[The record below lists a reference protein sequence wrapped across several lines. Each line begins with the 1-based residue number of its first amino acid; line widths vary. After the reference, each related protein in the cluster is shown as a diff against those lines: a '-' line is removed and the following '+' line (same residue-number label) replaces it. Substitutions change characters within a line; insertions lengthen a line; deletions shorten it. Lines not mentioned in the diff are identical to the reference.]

1 MEGDGFIHV
10 ADFVTVVHYDKDK
23 FPNGVK
29 KFSIKEKDT
38 EVVSPDEGII
48 APPAWT
54 TAPE

>member
-38 EVVSPDEGII
+38 EVVSPDEGVI